1 MIGCILLL
9 SAPHHTCGSPQ
20 RGESQLPFTEGSL
33 SARSA
38 QLLCRCS
45 PSLDVNVAWA
55 EQEEL

>member
-38 QLLCRCS
+38 QLLCSCS
-45 PSLDVNVAWA
+45 PSLDVN